1 MCLDLSKEKSKDTQ
15 VYFRQKVTKSVMKLI
30 SHGSI
35 VTCSK
40 NEMSTTFERNI
51 LQYIRPLPAKATTH
65 PGRFRMD

>member
-15 VYFRQKVTKSVMKLI
+15 VYFRQKVTKSVIKLI
-30 SHGSI
+30 SHGST

-51 LQYIRPLPAKATTH
+51 S
-65 PGRFRMD
+65 

>member
-1 MCLDLSKEKSKDTQ
+1 MCLDLSKEKSQDTQ

-30 SHGSI
+30 SRGST

-51 LQYIRPLPAKATTH
+51 S
-65 PGRFRMD
+65 